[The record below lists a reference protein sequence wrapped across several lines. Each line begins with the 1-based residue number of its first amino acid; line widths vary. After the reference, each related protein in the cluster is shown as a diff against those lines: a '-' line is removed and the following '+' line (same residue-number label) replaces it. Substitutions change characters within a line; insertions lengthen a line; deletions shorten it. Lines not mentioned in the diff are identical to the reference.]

1 MVVSL
6 GRSAGEIID
15 ALSGATTR
23 VLAPDLLLSVVWI
36 QYPSLGEPMDRATQ
50 EILDDIESS
59 REEMA
64 ELTLE
69 LANTYAP
76 AGHERPVAKVVD
88 AWYRRHGLDSR
99 IVPIIEDRA
108 NVVAR
113 VPGSNHGRS
122 LLFNAHLDTEASGHD
137 YDTLMQVPD
146 PNKVGGWRDEDRLF
160 GHTVLNDRHAHALMM
175 IAARAIHRN
184 GVALAG
190 DMVLTSVAGETG
202 SAPVDEYQGMR
213 YEGKGL
219 GSSYL
224 VRHGVRAD
232 YALVS
237 ETTDFAMCWH
247 ACGAAYFK
255 VTLRGRN
262 MYTPRLQR
270 TEDMSTHPN
279 AIVKAAAVVQAIEQ
293 WAIEFEEKRTGRTP
307 CGEVRPKAQVGAIR
321 GGIPYRPN
329 RSAPYCALYVDV
341 RTLPGEDPS
350 EVQRALRAVLDDTG
364 VNADLELI
372 MAKPGVLGQGV
383 EPLTKAIVA
392 AHRAIRGT
400 DPPRE
405 AEPAVVS
412 MWRDQNVFNAAGIP
426 AVNFGPS
433 RGSAAVQGTG
443 SIELNDMIDASKMY
457 ALTTLQIAGGLDP
470 VAIG

>member
-1 MVVSL
+1 
-6 GRSAGEIID
+6 
-15 ALSGATTR
+15 
-23 VLAPDLLLSVVWI
+23 
-36 QYPSLGEPMDRATQ
+36 MDQAIQ
-50 EILDDIESS
+50 EILDDIAGS

-76 AGHERPVAKVVD
+76 AGREQPVAEAVN
-88 AWYRRHGLDSR
+88 AWYQREGLESR
-99 IVPIIEDRA
+99 LVPIIDERA

-113 VPGSNHGRS
+113 VPGRGAGRS
-122 LLFNAHLDTEASGHD
+122 LLFNAHLDTEASGPD

-146 PNKVGGWRDEDRLF
+146 LNQVGGWREGDRLF

-175 IAARAIHRN
+175 IAARAIQRS
-184 GVALAG
+184 GVTLAG

-213 YEGKGL
+213 YEGKGM

-247 ACGAAYFK
+247 ACGAVYFK

-262 MYTPRLQR
+262 MYTPRLR
-270 TEDMSTHPN
+270 RSDELADHPN
-279 AIVKAAAVVQAIEQ
+279 AIVKAATVVQAIEA
-293 WAIEFEEKRTGRTP
+293 WAIEFEAQRTGPTP
-307 CGEVRPKAQVGAIR
+307 CGEVRPKAQIGAIR
-321 GGIPYRPN
+321 GGLPYRPN

-341 RTLPGEDPS
+341 RTLPGEDPA
-350 EVQRALRAVLDDTG
+350 EIQHDLAAALDQTG
-364 VNADLELI
+364 VHTELDMI
-372 MAKPGVLGQGV
+372 MAKPGALGRGV
-383 EPLTKAIVA
+383 EPLTDAITT
-392 AHRAIRGT
+392 AHRAVRDA
-400 DPPRE
+400 DPPSQS
-405 AEPAVVS
+405 EPAVVS
-412 MWRDQNVFNAAGIP
+412 MWRDQNVFNNAGIP

-443 SIELNDMIDASKMY
+443 SMELDDMIDAAKMY
-457 ALTTLQIAGGLDP
+457 ALTTVQVAGGLTPDS
-470 VAIG
+470 IR